1 MAWNIHPHWNAPL
14 SPKLWLEIATHGLAP
29 QAAERVRAEH
39 LAHLDDAVD
48 AGESVE
54 DVLREWGDPH
64 RANDAFRK
72 AHLTVTDR
80 GLLHPGYALS
90 AAGWRRAVFEEGE
103 AGRAGMVILLP
114 LLFTVLNATLHLP
127 PAAGVAAALLIV
139 LLVPTLRWVV
149 IAGLRPSG
157 AARVV
162 AVWLFSAPGTIMALL
177 LGVFWWR
184 WDSGQ
189 PDGLGLGVVA
199 ALLLLW
205 FWRLWAGLRALHK
218 VESSNAVN

>member
-14 SPKLWLEIATHGLAP
+14 SPPLWLEIATHGLAP

-103 AGRAGMVILLP
+103 AGRAGMVILLT

-139 LLVPTLRWVV
+139 LLVPTLRWLV
-149 IAGLRPSG
+149 IAGLRLSG
-157 AARVV
+157 AARVRV
-162 AVWLFSAPGTIMALL
+162 AFQCARDNNGPAAGRVLVALGFRATGRPRPRRGGGIFAVVVLATRGSTPRAP
-177 LGVFWWR
+177 
-184 WDSGQ
+184 
-189 PDGLGLGVVA
+189 
-199 ALLLLW
+199 
-205 FWRLWAGLRALHK
+205 
-218 VESSNAVN
+218 

>member
-1 MAWNIHPHWNAPL
+1 MAWNIHPHWSAPL
-14 SPKLWLEIATHGLAP
+14 TPKLWLEIATHGLAP

-90 AAGWRRAVFEEGE
+90 AAGWRRAVFEESE
-103 AGRAGMVILLP
+103 FGRSGVVVLLP
-114 LLFTVLNATLHLP
+114 MLFSLFREFFTPNVALMSVLGL
-127 PAAGVAAALLIV
+127 V
-139 LLVPTLRWVV
+139 LVVPTLRWFL
-149 IAGLRPSG
+149 IAALRLGGL
-157 AARVV
+157 ARVLV
-162 AVWLFSAPGTIMALL
+162 AWGLSGWGSMVMLLCLALRHPPQ
-177 LGVFWWR
+177 GGNDTW
-184 WDSGQ
+184 
-189 PDGLGLGVVA
+189 GLGLTLTLG
-199 ALLLLW
+199 LLW
-205 FWRLWAGLRALHK
+205 FWRLWAALRALHK

>member
-1 MAWNIHPHWNAPL
+1 MAWNIHPHWSAPL
-14 SPKLWLEIATHGLAP
+14 TPKLWLEIATQGLAP

-90 AAGWRRAVFEEGE
+90 AAGWRRAIFEESE
-103 AGRAGMVILLP
+103 FGRSGVVVLLP
-114 LLFTVLNATLHLP
+114 MLFSLFREFFTPNVALMSVLGL
-127 PAAGVAAALLIV
+127 V
-139 LLVPTLRWVV
+139 LVVPTLRWLV
-149 IAGLRPSG
+149 IAGLRLSG

-162 AVWLFSAPGTIMALL
+162 AAWLFSAPVTIMALF

-199 ALLLLW
+199 AFLLLW
-205 FWRLWAGLRALHK
+205 FWRLWAALRALHK